1 MKSIMSIRRTIPA
14 LLILSL
20 ALVGWTT
27 FHLELVAS
35 LPDEDEVMQEPPE
48 VVWLEFTAAPDLTR
62 SSFSIRGPDGVV
74 ELGDIQA
81 GDKPEVMSAAVVGQ
95 MPAGSYTISWVGA
108 PADDHSVR
116 GRFDFTIETAQ

>member
-1 MKSIMSIRRTIPA
+1 MSIRRTIPA

-20 ALVGWTT
+20 ALIGWTT

-95 MPAGSYTISWVGA
+95 MQAGSYTISWVGA

>member
-1 MKSIMSIRRTIPA
+1 MISIMNARRAIPA
-14 LLILSL
+14 LLLLSL
-20 ALVGWTT
+20 ALVGWSA

-35 LPDEDEVMQEPPE
+35 LPDEDEVLQEAPE

-74 ELGDIQA
+74 ELGDIEA
-81 GDKPEVMSAAVVGQ
+81 GDKAEVMRAAVEGQ
-95 MPAGSYTISWVGA
+95 MSAGTYTISWVGA